1 MKLEKSE
8 EVFKLV
14 AKTFQGLEGVLAD
27 ELKSI
32 GAKNVEIQNRAVI
45 FDGDKAMIY
54 RANYHVRTA
63 IAILKPLLKFTAE
76 NEDQLY
82 KNVGK
87 INWNKYMSVDD
98 TLSVSAVT
106 FGKTFTHSKYVSLK
120 VKDAIVDQFRR
131 RQGKRPDVNTMSPD
145 LKIHIHISEKNC
157 TILLDSSGDPLF
169 KRGYRIKTVKAPINE
184 VLAAGMIKL
193 SDWNMN
199 SNFVDPMCGSGT
211 ILIEAAMMAYNI
223 ASGTYRKRFGFENWN
238 DFDADLF
245 DDVAEESFNEIDFKY
260 TISGSDISPSAVA
273 IANENIKNAFLTKKI
288 SVTQQNFFDIKPNT
302 DNTVIITNPP
312 YGERLQPADL
322 KIFYQKIG
330 DKLKLDF
337 AGYTCWLI
345 GSNID
350 VLKFVGLKPD
360 EKITLYNG
368 PLECSYRKYSLYQ
381 GSKKNATRKFIKN
394 KD

>member
-1 MKLEKSE
+1 LEKSE
-8 EVFKLV
+8 RVFKLV
-14 AKTFQGLEGVLAD
+14 AKTFQGLEGVLAK

-32 GAKNVEIQNRAVI
+32 GAKNVEIQNRAVV
-45 FDGDKAMIY
+45 FDGDKAMMY

-63 IAILKPLLKFTAE
+63 IAILKPLLEFTAE

-82 KNVGK
+82 KNVGR

-131 RQGKRPDVNTMSPD
+131 RQGKRPNVNTISPD

-193 SDWNMN
+193 SDWNAS
-199 SNFVDPMCGSGT
+199 SNFIDPMCGSGT
-211 ILIEAAMMAYNI
+211 ILIEAAMIAYNI
-223 ASGTYRKRFGFENWN
+223 APGTYRKRFGFEDWN

-245 DDVAEESFNEIDFKY
+245 EEIAEESFNEVDFKY
-260 TISGSDISPSAVA
+260 TISGSDVSPAAVA
-273 IANENIKNAFLTKKI
+273 IAKENIKNAFLSKKI
-288 SVTQQNFFDIKPNT
+288 SVNQQNFFDIKP
-302 DNTVIITNPP
+302 DADKTVIITNPP
-312 YGERLQPADL
+312 YGERLQPSDL

-337 AGYTCWLI
+337 AGYICWLI
-345 GSNID
+345 GSNTD
-350 VLKFVGLKPD
+350 VLKFVGLRPD
-360 EKITLYNG
+360 EKIALYNG

-381 GSKKNATRKFIKN
+381 GSKKKLN
-394 KD
+394 KKIYKK